1 MLFSGI
7 KVDNSMFKGKTILV
21 TGGVGSIGKEIIKE
35 LLKLDPCVVRVFD
48 NNEAG
53 LFELEKEVRHPALRS
68 FLGDVRDKDRLK
80 RAVEGVD
87 VVFHAA
93 ALKHVPICEYN
104 PFDAIKTNV
113 IGTQNLIDVSLD
125 EEVERVI
132 VISTDKAANPNNVMG
147 ATKLLAE
154 RLTAAANVYKG
165 PRKTIFTCVRF
176 GNVMASSGSVMPVFE
191 DQIKKG
197 GPLTLTDKSMTR
209 FMMPAIDA
217 VKLVFKAVELSK
229 GGEVFILKMPSM
241 RIIDLAEIMVEELA
255 PKYGFSPKD
264 IKIKEVGP
272 RPGEKIHE
280 ELMTKEEAH
289 NALEMENMFV
299 ILPQLVLTGYRYPS
313 YMYRESKPAKV
324 KEYSSA
330 EKPLA
335 KKEVKKFM
343 FRALK
348 AF

>member
-7 KVDNSMFKGKTILV
+7 KEDNGMFKGKTILV
-21 TGGVGSIGKEIIKE
+21 TGGVGSIGREIIQE
-35 LLKLDPCVVRVFD
+35 LLKLDPSVVRVFD

-53 LFELEKEVRHPALRS
+53 LFELEKEAKHPALRF
-68 FLGDVRDKDRLK
+68 FLGDVRDRDRLK

-87 VVFHAA
+87 IVFHAA

-125 EEVERVI
+125 EGVERVI
-132 VISTDKAANPNNVMG
+132 AISTDKAANPNNVMG

-154 RLTAAANVYKG
+154 RLIAAANVYRG
-165 PRKTIFTCVRF
+165 TRKTIFTCVRF

-197 GPLTLTDKSMTR
+197 GPLTLTHKNMTR
-209 FMMPAIDA
+209 FMMPASDA
-217 VKLVFKAVELSK
+217 VKLVFKAAELSK
-229 GGEVFILKMPSM
+229 GGDVFILKMPSM
-241 RIIDLAEIMVEELA
+241 RIIDLAEMMVEELA
-255 PKYGFSPKD
+255 PKYGSSPKD
-264 IKIKEVGP
+264 IKIKETGP

-280 ELMTKEEAH
+280 ELMTKEEAR
-289 NALEMENMFV
+289 NALEMKEMFV
-299 ILPQLVLTGYRYPS
+299 LLPQLVLTAYRYPS
-313 YMYRESKPAKV
+313 YAYPRSKPAEV

-330 EKPLA
+330 EKPITKEGI
-335 KKEVKKFM
+335 KKLYPKP
-343 FRALK
+343 
-348 AF
+348 

>member
-7 KVDNSMFKGKTILV
+7 KEDNSMFKGKTILV
-21 TGGVGSIGKEIIKE
+21 TGGAGSIGKEVIKE
-35 LLKLDPCVVRVFD
+35 LLKLDPNFVRVLD

-53 LFELEKEVRHPALRS
+53 LFELEKEISHPALGY
-68 FLGDVRDKDRLK
+68 FLGDVRDRDRMK

-87 VVFHAA
+87 IVFHAA

-113 IGTQNLIDVSLD
+113 IGTQNLLDVSLD

-132 VISTDKAANPNNVMG
+132 AISTDKAANPNNVMG

-154 RLTAAANVYKG
+154 RLVAATNVFKG
-165 PRKTIFTCVRF
+165 PRKTIFTSVRF

-197 GPLTLTDKSMTR
+197 GPLTLTDKNMTR
-209 FMMPAIDA
+209 FIMPASDA
-217 VKLVFKAVELSK
+217 VKLVFKAAEMSK
-229 GGEVFILKMPSM
+229 GGEVFILKMPSV
-241 RIIDLAEIMVEELA
+241 RIIDLAEVMVEELA
-255 PKYGFSPKD
+255 PRYGYSSKD
-264 IKIKEVGP
+264 IKIKEVGS

-280 ELMTKEEAH
+280 ELMTMEEARG
-289 NALEMENMFV
+289 ALETDDTFV
-299 ILPQLVLTGYRYPS
+299 IPPQLVLTYYRYPR
-313 YMYRESKPAKV
+313 YEYPRSKPAKV

-330 EKPLA
+330 ENLL
-335 KKEVKKFM
+335 KKEELRKMVSKILKF
-343 FRALK
+343 
-348 AF
+348 

>member
-1 MLFSGI
+1 MLSSGP
-7 KVDNSMFKGKTILV
+7 KVGNSMFKGKTILV
-21 TGGVGSIGKEIIKE
+21 TGGAGSIGREIIRE
-35 LLKLDPCVVRVFD
+35 LLKLDPSVVRVFD

-53 LFELEKEVRHPALRS
+53 LFELEKEMGHPSLRF
-68 FLGDVRDKDRLK
+68 FLGDVRDRDRIK

-132 VISTDKAANPNNVMG
+132 TISTDKAANPNNVMG
-147 ATKLLAE
+147 ATKLLSE
-154 RLTAAANVYKG
+154 RLMVAANVYKG
-165 PRKTIFTCVRF
+165 PRKTIFTCARF

-209 FMMPAIDA
+209 FMMPASDA
-217 VKLVFKAVELSK
+217 VKLVFKAVELSI
-229 GGEVFILKMPSM
+229 GGEVFILKMPSI

-255 PKYGFSPKD
+255 PECGFSPDD
-264 IKIKEVGP
+264 IEIKEVGP

-280 ELMTKEEAH
+280 ELMTKEEAR
-289 NALEMENMFV
+289 NALEMGDMF
-299 ILPQLVLTGYRYPS
+299 ILLPQLVLAGHKYPS
-313 YMYRESKPAKV
+313 YAYLESKPAGV
-324 KEYSSA
+324 KEYSSD
-330 EKPLA
+330 EEPLT
-335 KKEVKKFM
+335 KERVGVM
-343 FRALK
+343 LRALK
-348 AF
+348 AL

>member
-1 MLFSGI
+1 MLSSRI
-7 KVDNSMFKGKTILV
+7 TVDNSMFKGKTILV
-21 TGGVGSIGKEIIKE
+21 TGGVGAIGREIIRE
-35 LLKLDPCVVRVFD
+35 LLKLDPGVVRVFD

-53 LFELEKEVRHPALRS
+53 LFELEKEVRYAALRF
-68 FLGDVRDKDRLK
+68 FLGDVRDRDRLK
-80 RAVEGVD
+80 RAIEGVD
-87 VVFHAA
+87 IVFHAA

-132 VISTDKAANPNNVMG
+132 AISTDKAANPNNVMG

-154 RLTAAANVYKG
+154 RLIAAANVYKG

-191 DQIKKG
+191 YQIKKG
-197 GPLTLTDKSMTR
+197 GPVTLTSKSMTR
-209 FMMPAIDA
+209 FMMPASDA
-217 VKLVFKAVELSK
+217 VKLVFKAAKLSI
-229 GGEVFILKMPSM
+229 GGEVFSLKMSSM

-272 RPGEKIHE
+272 RSGEKIHE
-280 ELMTKEEAH
+280 ELMTKEEAR
-289 NALEMENMFV
+289 NALETKDMFV
-299 ILPQLVLTGYRYPS
+299 VLPQLVLTDHRYPS
-313 YMYRESKPAKV
+313 YTYPGSKPAEV

-335 KKEVKKFM
+335 KEEIRKIISGI
-343 FRALK
+343 LK
-348 AF
+348 TP